1 MKRICVFCGSSMGSK
16 DDYLRAAEHLGNVL
30 LDKGIGLVYGGGD
43 VGLMG
48 KIARTVFENG
58 GEVIG
63 VIPKA
68 LAEKEV
74 AYKKLSDL
82 RIVNSMHERKAVMA
96 ELSDGFM
103 ALPGGLGTVEEF
115 FEILTWSQLGIH
127 NKPCGILNVCGYYD
141 HILKF
146 VDQAIDENFINK
158 EHRSLLM
165 VDENPEGLIKQF
177 ENYKPPKVDKVKW
190 ILGLNNG

>member
-1 MKRICVFCGSSMGSK
+1 MKNICVFCGSSMGNKS
-16 DDYLRAAEHLGNVL
+16 DYLKAAEHLGNVL
-30 LDKGIGLVYGGGD
+30 LEKGIGLVYGGGD

-58 GEVIG
+58 GEVVG

-115 FEILTWSQLGIH
+115 FEILTWTQLGIH

-141 HILKF
+141 YILKF
-146 VDQAIDENFINK
+146 VDQAIDDNFINK
-158 EHRSLLM
+158 EHRSILM
-165 VDENPEGLIKQF
+165 VDKDPASLIRQF
-177 ENYKPPKVDKVKW
+177 ENYNPPKVDKVKW
-190 ILGLNNG
+190 ILSLKNR